1 VFFRFFFV
9 RKMMLARY
17 SHAMIAFPGGFGT
30 LDELFEY
37 LTLMQTGKMSV
48 HPTVLFG
55 AAYWGPLVDW
65 LEQTVAA
72 EGKVDPGDLALFHVT
87 DDPAEAASII
97 TAARERGKHRR
108 VPGGAAPEP

>member
-1 VFFRFFFV
+1 
-9 RKMMLARY
+9 
-17 SHAMIAFPGGFGT
+17 
-30 LDELFEY
+30 
-37 LTLMQTGKMSV
+37 
-48 HPTVLFG
+48 
-55 AAYWGPLVDW
+55 
-65 LEQTVAA
+65 VAV